1 MPNLTDLSGNC
12 KVPEHPLKSSLRHLA
27 SALSGVVVTIDHLMK
42 SPRVNDEEYDQMSM
56 IIMALQ
62 KSIDHIDFEWPDL
75 RDEDD
80 SEDTDQL

>member
-1 MPNLTDLSGNC
+1 MPNLTDLLGNC
-12 KVPEHPLKSSLRHLA
+12 KAPEHPLKSSLRHLT
-27 SALSGVVVTIDHLMK
+27 SSISGVAVTIDRLMK

-80 SEDTDQL
+80 SEDID

>member
-12 KVPEHPLKSSLRHLA
+12 KVPEHPLKSSLRHLT
-27 SALSGVVVTIDHLMK
+27 SSISGVVVTIDRLMK

-62 KSIDHIDFEWPDL
+62 KSIDHIDFECPGL
-75 RDEDD
+75 HDEAD
-80 SEDTDQL
+80 SGETDQL